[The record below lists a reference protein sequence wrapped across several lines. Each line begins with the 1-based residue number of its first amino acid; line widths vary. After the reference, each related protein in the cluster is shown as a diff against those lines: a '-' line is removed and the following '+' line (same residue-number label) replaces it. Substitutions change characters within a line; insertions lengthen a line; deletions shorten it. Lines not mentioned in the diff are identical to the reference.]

1 MSTAAILVVVW
12 LGLGSGATYQ
22 VPFSTN
28 ALCEVARKEV
38 LDEAGHVRAAM
49 PAGSQVMTSAV
60 CLSLSGV
67 TTR

>member
-1 MSTAAILVVVW
+1 MSTAAILAVVW
-12 LGLGSGATYQ
+12 LGLGSGITYQ

-38 LDEAGHVRAAM
+38 VDEAARIRAAM

-60 CLSLSGV
+60 CLNLSGV